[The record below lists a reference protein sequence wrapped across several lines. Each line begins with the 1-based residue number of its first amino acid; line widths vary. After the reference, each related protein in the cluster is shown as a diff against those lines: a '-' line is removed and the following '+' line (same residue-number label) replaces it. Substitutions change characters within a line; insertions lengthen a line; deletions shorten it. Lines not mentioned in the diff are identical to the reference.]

1 MRGENSLD
9 NLLLATRAIEA
20 VNSSTQAFCKF
31 LSANDTGVTG
41 AHQAGIYIT
50 KSAVSILF
58 NTPGV
63 KGNNLDRLVKIK
75 WQDDFITDSRFIY
88 YGSGTRNEYRITRFD
103 RGFPFLKPEHT
114 GDLFVF
120 IKLSEDDYSAYILQT
135 EDEINEFLNSF
146 GMSPSDTG
154 TLISKPSVSGENRV
168 KNEMWRFISTLTVDF
183 PTSEI
188 MASKAREIFDSV
200 YNSRDEIIQ
209 NPDKR
214 ILSWTA
220 AEYQLFRNLEYL
232 RYAVLL
238 RRNYDSVE
246 QFIADASMVMNRR
259 KSRAGKSLELHLAA
273 IFDGNNLLYTAQPR
287 TEGNR
292 RPDFI
297 FPGLYSYHSQSW
309 PAENLVFLGSKTTCK
324 DRWRQILNEADRI
337 EVKHLFTLQ
346 QGISPQQLDE
356 MAEEKVI
363 LVVPEPY
370 IKTYPQ
376 DKHNSIWSL
385 KKFIE
390 YTKEKIEI

>member
-1 MRGENSLD
+1 MD

-120 IKLSEDDYSAYILQT
+120 VKLSEDDYSAYILQT
-135 EDEINEFLNSF
+135 DDEINEFLNFF

-154 TLISKPSVSGENRV
+154 TLISKTNVSSEHKV
-168 KNEMWRFISTLTVDF
+168 EEEMRQFISSLSVDF

-188 MASKAREIFDSV
+188 MATKAREIFDSV
-200 YNSRDEIIQ
+200 YNCRDEIIR

-214 ILSWTA
+214 ILSWTE
-220 AEYQLFRNLEYL
+220 AEYLLFRKLEYV
-232 RYAVLL
+232 RYAELIT
-238 RRNYDSVE
+238 RDFKSVE
-246 QFIADASMVMNRR
+246 QFISVANMVLNRR

-273 IFDGNNLLYTAQPR
+273 VFDENCLSYTAQPK

-297 FPGLYSYHSQSW
+297 FPGIYSYQSPSW
-309 PAENLVFLGSKTTCK
+309 PPENLVFLASKTTCK
-324 DRWRQILNEADRI
+324 DRWRQILNEANRI

-376 DKHNSIWSL
+376 DKHNSIWTL

-390 YTKEKIEI
+390 YTKEKIER

>member
-1 MRGENSLD
+1 MD
-9 NLLLATRAIEA
+9 NLLFASRAIEA

-50 KSAVSILF
+50 KSAASILF
-58 NTPGV
+58 NTLGI

-103 RGFPFLKPEHT
+103 RGFPFLKPDHT

-120 IKLSEDDYSAYILQT
+120 VKLTEDDYAAYILQT

-154 TLISKPSVSGENRV
+154 TLISKPSVSSEHRV
-168 KNEMWRFISTLTVDF
+168 DKEMWQFILSLTVDF

-200 YNSRDEIIQ
+200 YNFREEIIQ

-220 AEYQLFRNLEYL
+220 TEYQLFRNLEYL
-232 RYAVLL
+232 NYAVLL
-238 RRNYDSVE
+238 KRNYESVE
-246 QFIADASMVMNRR
+246 QFIAVASMVLNRR

-273 IFDGNNLLYTAQPR
+273 VFDENGLSYSAQPK

-297 FPGLYSYHSQSW
+297 FPGIYSYQSPSW
-309 PAENLVFLGSKTTCK
+309 PPDNLVFLASKTTCK
-324 DRWRQILNEADRI
+324 DRWRQILNEANRI

-363 LVVPEPY
+363 LVVPELY
-370 IKTYPQ
+370 IKTYPL
-376 DKHNSIWSL
+376 DKHNSIWTL

-390 YTKEKIEI
+390 YTKEKVER